1 MTYRIGL
8 TGGIGSG
15 KSTVAALFAELGAA
29 VVDTD
34 LISHRLTAAEGR
46 AIPVIRAAF
55 GEAFVN
61 AEGALDRVRMRERI
75 FSDPSARLRLEGILH
90 PMIRAEARAEVEA
103 STTPYTVLVV
113 PLLFE
118 VQGYRDWLQRTV
130 AVDCPESLQISR
142 TMQRSH
148 LDESA
153 VRAIMAQQSSR
164 QQRLKLADDIVS
176 NDGDQAALPPQV
188 RRLHEAYLLLAA
200 GSD

>member
-29 VVDTD
+29 VIDTD
-34 LISHRLTAAEGR
+34 LISHRLTAADGL
-46 AIPVIRAAF
+46 AIPAIRAAF
-55 GEAFVN
+55 GDAFVN
-61 AEGALDRVRMRERI
+61 AEGALDRARMRELI
-75 FSDPSARLRLEGILH
+75 FSAPPARLQLEGILH
-90 PMIRAEARAEVEA
+90 PMIRAEAKTEVEA
-103 STTPYTVLVV
+103 SATPYTVLVV

-118 VQGYRDWLQRTV
+118 AQGYRDWLHRTV
-130 AVDCPESLQISR
+130 AVDCPESLQIAR

-153 VRAIMAQQSSR
+153 VRAIMAQQLGR
-164 QQRLKLADDIVS
+164 QQRLKQADDIVS
-176 NDGDQAALPPQV
+176 NDGDQAALPSQV